1 MRHILSVEYYIEW
14 ASDYA
19 STLLRKA
26 HREYSPENREDIH
39 LIFIEELVKR
49 NARKIYEAA
58 DLQERKVIVRL
69 NLRDAIYEWNRKNDR
84 TIPTVEWISETD
96 ERVDESV
103 LQEYE
108 LIELRQAL
116 APYFPH
122 LANEDLLDSS
132 RLGRLRRLENSQL
145 LKDTFGIEND

>member
-1 MRHILSVEYYIEW
+1 MRHILPVEYYIEW

-19 STLLRKA
+19 STLLRKY
-26 HREYSPENREDIH
+26 HHGYDPEIREDIH
-39 LIFIEELVKR
+39 LMFIEELVKR

-84 TIPTVEWISETD
+84 TIPACQWESETD
-96 ERVDESV
+96 DRLDESA
-103 LQEYE
+103 LQEFD
-108 LIELRQAL
+108 LVELRQAL

>member
-1 MRHILSVEYYIEW
+1 MRHILPIGYYIEW

-19 STLLRKA
+19 STLLRKY
-26 HREYSPENREDIH
+26 HEYNPEIREDIH
-39 LIFIEELVKR
+39 LLFIEELVKR

-58 DLQERKVIVRL
+58 DLQERKAIVKL
-69 NLRDAIYEWNRKNDR
+69 NLRDAIYKWNRKNDR
-84 TIPTVEWISETD
+84 IIPTVEWNSETD
-96 ERVDESV
+96 DRLDESA
-103 LQEYE
+103 LQEFN